1 MSTSA
6 QSKRSPSFAVSLPR
20 PSEARHDAIAAR
32 AQAHPAQSRPL
43 EGIPVGL
50 HLHGYEFVAPLD
62 ADGRIDP
69 ELWHRYREHCGV
81 RRFWEGED
89 EMHTFRVVSVEPA
102 A

>member
-1 MSTSA
+1 MT
-6 QSKRSPSFAVSLPR
+6 QFPHVLKRIPIHL
-20 PSEARHDAIAAR
+20 ARSQKYPQCADL
-32 AQAHPAQSRPL
+32 Q
-43 EGIPVGL
+43 
-50 HLHGYEFVAPLD
+50 GYDFVAPLD